1 MYTYENQPIDEL
13 IDEICAHYPDLEGH
27 MRRIEDFYER
37 SVHDLVEELSQS
49 KEGLGDEI
57 ESLEQQISDLE
68 HDLARCYEETDD
80 LEAEIDSLL
89 DQIDSLKE

>member
-37 SVHDLVEELSQS
+37 SVDDLVEELSQAE
-49 KEGLGDEI
+49 EGLGDEI
-57 ESLEQQISDLE
+57 ESLEQQVSDLE
-68 HDLARCYEETDD
+68 HDLERCYEAQDG
-80 LEAEIDSLL
+80 LL
-89 DQIDSLKE
+89 DEIDSLKEEMEND

>member
-37 SVHDLVEELSQS
+37 SVHDLVEELSQAE
-49 KEGLGDEI
+49 EGLGDEI
-57 ESLEQQISDLE
+57 ESLEQQVSDLE
-68 HDLARCYEETDD
+68 HDLERCYEAQDG
-80 LEAEIDSLL
+80 LL
-89 DQIDSLKE
+89 DEIDSLKEEMEND